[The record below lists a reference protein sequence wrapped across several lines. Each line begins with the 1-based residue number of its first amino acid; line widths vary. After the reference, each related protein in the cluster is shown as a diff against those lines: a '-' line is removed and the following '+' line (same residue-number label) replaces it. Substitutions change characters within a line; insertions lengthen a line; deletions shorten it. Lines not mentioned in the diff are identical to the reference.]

1 MLQVGDLLCRFGD
14 VAFESQA
21 PAAGAGSRPG
31 GEEAEADSGALLRRV
46 AGVLQ
51 GSEGRAV
58 GALVLRQGLPV
69 QLQLVPRAWS
79 GRGLLGCHLR
89 PL

>member
-1 MLQVGDLLCRFGD
+1 MSQVGDLLCRFGD
-14 VAFESQA
+14 VALEPQA
-21 PAAGAGSRPG
+21 ASSGPG
-31 GEEAEADSGALLRRV
+31 GEGPEADSGALLRRV

-58 GALVLRQGLPV
+58 GALVLRHGLPV
-69 QLQLVPRAWS
+69 QLQLVPGAWS